1 MAPLL
6 VVVILS
12 VLVLPI
18 AGVQVGNNTSRWLTE
33 ANYLSK
39 AKGFGPAIQGSLTVR
54 RPLLPLMIAAAYKI
68 GGKSVHSA
76 VVLVRIFFAFELV
89 LIYLIGRVFYNAA
102 AGCGW
107 VGYMLLHKSSLRG
120 LFASAYAASTY
131 RIIGAGRPL
140 SEWTYLFTSG
150 LGKSL
155 SGYYTIFLL
164 KITPLSVFLVAGWSF
179 ILVRGLIKLLEVMG
193 VVGIPIAP
201 AAQLEVVKRYAASS
215 RQPLKRRLTAFAKR
229 VAYGTI

>member
-54 RPLLPLMIAAAYKI
+54 RPLLPLMIAAAFKI

-107 VGYMLLHKSSLRG
+107 AICFSIKAR
-120 LFASAYAASTY
+120 SAAFSHLPMRPR
-131 RIIGAGRPL
+131 RI
-140 SEWTYLFTSG
+140 E
-150 LGKSL
+150 
-155 SGYYTIFLL
+155 
-164 KITPLSVFLVAGWSF
+164 
-179 ILVRGLIKLLEVMG
+179 LLERG
-193 VVGIPIAP
+193 GLSQNGHTYSPRALGNPCRGIT
-201 AAQLEVVKRYAASS
+201 RSFY
-215 RQPLKRRLTAFAKR
+215 LKSPRCLCF
-229 VAYGTI
+229 